1 VPDHYDLARLNS
13 ALGDSIYANK
23 LNYFPEIAS
32 TNTLAMHAAVAGAEE
47 GSAFLAD
54 QQTGGRGRNGH
65 SWHSEAGTAVLLSIV
80 LRPRIVV
87 AQSLWLSLMAGVAA
101 HDAIAKT
108 CGVSCDLRWP
118 NDLLVGKK
126 KVCGILT
133 EISAD
138 HELLRFAVVGIGI
151 NVNQSSFPPDISGLA
166 TSLAIETGRACPR
179 TDLLLA
185 LLESLQAEYFRAL
198 AKNGTQSLLQR
209 IESISSYVRGKSVH
223 VDEAGGYEGLTDG
236 LDERG
241 FLQVRTQSGVRKV
254 LSGGV
259 RELS

>member
-1 VPDHYDLARLNS
+1 MSDHYDLTRLNS

-23 LNYFPEIAS
+23 LNFFPEIAS
-32 TNTLAMHAAVAGAEE
+32 TNTLAMHAAVAGSAE

-54 QQTGGRGRNGH
+54 QQTAGRGRNGH
-65 SWHSEAGTAVLLSIV
+65 SWHSEAGVAVLLSIV
-80 LRPRIVV
+80 LRPRIAV

-118 NDLLVGKK
+118 NDLLIGKK
-126 KVCGILT
+126 KACGILT

-138 HELLRFAVVGIGI
+138 QELLRFAVVGIGL
-151 NVNQSSFPPDISGLA
+151 NVNQSSFPADISLLA
-166 TSLAIETGRACPR
+166 TSIAIETGRAWPR

-185 LLESLQAEYFRAL
+185 LLESLQAEYFRTL
-198 AKNGTQSLLQR
+198 AKNGTQLLLGR

-223 VDEAGGYEGLTDG
+223 VDESGGYEGVTDG

-241 FLQVRTQSGVRKV
+241 FLLVRTQSGVRKV

>member
-1 VPDHYDLARLNS
+1 MSDHYDLTRLNS
-13 ALGDSIYANK
+13 ALGESIYAGK
-23 LNYFPEIAS
+23 LNFFPEIAS
-32 TNTLAMHAAVAGAEE
+32 TNTLAMHAAVAGSEE

-65 SWHSEAGTAVLLSIV
+65 SWHSESATAVLLSV
-80 LRPRIVV
+80 VFRPRIAV

-108 CGVSCDLRWP
+108 CGIGCDLRWP
-118 NDLLVGKK
+118 NDLLIGKK

-138 HELLRFAVVGIGI
+138 QELLRFAVIGIGL
-151 NVNQSSFPPDISGLA
+151 NVNQSSFPADISRLA
-166 TSLAIETGRACPR
+166 TSIAIETGRAWPR

-185 LLESLQAEYFRAL
+185 LLESLQAEYFRTL
-198 AKNGTQSLLQR
+198 AKNGTQSLLGR
-209 IESISSYVRGKSVH
+209 VESISSYVRGKSVR
-223 VDEAGGYEGLTDG
+223 VDESGGFEGVTDG
-236 LDERG
+236 LDEQG
-241 FLQVRTQSGVRKV
+241 FLLVRTRSGVRKV

-259 RELS
+259 RDLS